1 MFAGR
6 ESDRTQTILTTEPYG
21 CESQLA
27 ISPAGALEGNV
38 EGNVDDIPEV
48 TLVETLEDILE
59 DLSVKT
65 LFWDSLKAPGIL
77 LDLLDLEAPRESPRL
92 RSE

>member
-38 EGNVDDIPEV
+38 DDIPEV

-59 DLSVKT
+59 DLPVKT
-65 LFWDSLKAPGIL
+65 LS
-77 LDLLDLEAPRESPRL
+77 
-92 RSE
+92 